1 MQAFPLGALFLNFK
15 PHCLDFADNPLVL
28 IIVRIVL
35 PLELILVQGL
45 GAVLAYQFFDQH
57 DYVLGLRRSVIMGQT
72 KDFSIYGEDKLR
84 EASTF

>member
-1 MQAFPLGALFLNFK
+1 MQAFRLGVLFLNLK

-35 PLELILVQGL
+35 PLELILAQGL
-45 GAVLAYQFFDQH
+45 GAVLAYQIYDQH

-72 KDFSIYGEDKLR
+72 KDFSIYGEDELR
-84 EASTF
+84 EAFLF